1 MYVNEFIKH
10 TYRVKDRETRG
21 GYICLDMN
29 ENPDGLP
36 GDFVEEVLSKMTPT
50 FLASYPDKKNLLH
63 LIAQKENVNIE
74 NISLTNGSDEGMRLA
89 FETFTKPG
97 STLVTVA
104 PTFEMYQVYA
114 SMFGLHHEKV
124 LFDDGFSIDVEQILS
139 VIQPGVSIVVLLH
152 PNSPIGVTF
161 SENDFRRIILAASEV
176 GAVVLID
183 EAYYPFGTDT
193 KIEYCKQY
201 SNVLILR
208 TFSKLCSLAAL
219 RVGYLVGDTEAIHFI
234 ENAQSTYNVNSV
246 GILFAEE
253 LLKRDDILKNL
264 KENVDCGRNYLVS
277 KLEEHRYCYFA
288 KSGNYILIRPNLPSH
303 ELAQMLKEKRILVKT
318 YKNGN
323 LQEWI
328 RVTLGSKEIMEV
340 FWKCFCEI
348 DL

>member
-1 MYVNEFIKH
+1 M
-10 TYRVKDRETRG
+10 
-21 GYICLDMN
+21 CLDMN

-36 GDFVEEVLSKMTPT
+36 SDFVKEVLSKVTPE
-50 FLASYPDKKNLLH
+50 FLASYPNKKNLLR

-74 NISLTNGSDEGMRLA
+74 NISLTSGSDEGMRLA
-89 FETFTKPG
+89 FETFTKPE

-114 SMFGLHHEKV
+114 SMFGLCHEKV
-124 LFDDGFSIDVEQILS
+124 PFDDGFSIDIEQILR
-139 VIQPGVSIVVLLH
+139 VIQPGVSMVVLLH

-161 SENDFRRIILAASEV
+161 SEDDFKRVILAASEV

-219 RVGYLVGDTEAIHFI
+219 RIGYLAGSAEAIHFI

-253 LLKRDDILKNL
+253 LLKRSDILENL
-264 KENVDCGRNYLVS
+264 KENVDCGRKYLVS
-277 KLEEHRYCYFA
+277 KLEECHYRYFA
-288 KSGNYILIRPNLPSH
+288 ESGNYILIHPNLPSH
-303 ELAQMLKEKRILVKT
+303 EVAQKLKEKRILIKT

-328 RVTLGSKEIMEV
+328 RVTLGSKEIMEA